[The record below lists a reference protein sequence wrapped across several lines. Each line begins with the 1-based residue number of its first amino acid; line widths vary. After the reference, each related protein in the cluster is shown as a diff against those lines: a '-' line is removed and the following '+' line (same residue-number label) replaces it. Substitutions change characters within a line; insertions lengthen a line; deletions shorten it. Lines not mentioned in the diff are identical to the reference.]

1 MLSLTQTSPFSSSH
15 LTANAVPI
23 VSTLVCGTEGMRL
36 LLARYEERRAAL
48 TDYWEFIE
56 LPEASGHPQYQRLYS
71 PLLPPAHC
79 AASSAEL

>member
-1 MLSLTQTSPFSSSH
+1 
-15 LTANAVPI
+15 
-23 VSTLVCGTEGMRL
+23 MRL

-56 LPEASGHPQYQRLYS
+56 LPEASGHPQHQRLYS